1 MPHVQHAI
9 ICLHLSLE
17 EDATRII
24 LELRNDCFKVCDKL
38 LDKLID
44 FDTVIIDKR
53 TVP

>member
-1 MPHVQHAI
+1 MPHVQHVI

-24 LELRNDCFKVCDKL
+24 LELRNDCFKLGDKL
-38 LDKLID
+38 LDKFD
-44 FDTVIIDKR
+44 FDAVINAQR